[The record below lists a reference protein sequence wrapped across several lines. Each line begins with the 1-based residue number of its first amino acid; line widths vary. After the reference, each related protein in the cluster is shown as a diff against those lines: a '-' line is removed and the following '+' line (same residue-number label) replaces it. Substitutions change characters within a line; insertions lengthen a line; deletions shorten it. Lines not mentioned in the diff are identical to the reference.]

1 MAADPDTAVLSV
13 AYHGRNEA
21 VTTAFVTGMIVV
33 GGERGERYY
42 NCGYRIS
49 PNPVRV
55 TMEALMATT
64 YDQDEVS
71 SPFFRRLR
79 QEGLAKGEAKALVK
93 ILASRGIALTD
104 EQHELLAS
112 CADSDQ
118 LDTWLDRALAAT
130 SADEVFMA

>member
-1 MAADPDTAVLSV
+1 
-13 AYHGRNEA
+13 
-21 VTTAFVTGMIVV
+21 
-33 GGERGERYY
+33 
-42 NCGYRIS
+42 
-49 PNPVRV
+49 
-55 TMEALMATT
+55 MEALMATT

-71 SPFFRRLR
+71 SPFFRRLRQEGR

-112 CADSDQ
+112 CADPDQ